1 MLVGTTAPFAF
12 CGFSVSQ
19 SFFNKRLQVT
29 LSASDPFSKERKFV
43 MHIKNDD
50 YRIDSYNYN
59 PCQYVRLGITYS
71 FGQMKNSVKKA
82 RRSINND
89 DLKSGSSG
97 VGSGAAGG
105 MSGGSGSG
113 GM

>member
-89 DLKSGSSG
+89 DLKSGGSG
-97 VGSGAAGG
+97 TGSGAAGG
-105 MSGGSGSG
+105 MSGGSGG